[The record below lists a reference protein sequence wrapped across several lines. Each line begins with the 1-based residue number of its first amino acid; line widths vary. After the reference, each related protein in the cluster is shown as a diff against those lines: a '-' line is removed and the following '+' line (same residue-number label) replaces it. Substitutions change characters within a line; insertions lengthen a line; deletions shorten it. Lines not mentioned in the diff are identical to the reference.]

1 MTTGIIIGMVG
12 IGVGAAVGE
21 KILNALGKGEMA
33 NFVNI
38 AGMSG
43 MGVTAV
49 GAVISLISQL
59 KVL

>member
-21 KILNALGKGEMA
+21 KILNSFGKGEMA

-38 AGMSG
+38 AGMCG
-43 MGVTAV
+43 IGVTAV
-49 GAVISLISQL
+49 GAVVSLISQL